1 MFKIYIFFKKK
12 SRLTQMQ
19 KIRKSTAKQRD
30 YFHNFVSSFPQ
41 GQTFNIIFLDSF
53 LYSLQGHFLTVP
65 SKERDSDF

>member
-1 MFKIYIFFKKK
+1 
-12 SRLTQMQ
+12 MQ